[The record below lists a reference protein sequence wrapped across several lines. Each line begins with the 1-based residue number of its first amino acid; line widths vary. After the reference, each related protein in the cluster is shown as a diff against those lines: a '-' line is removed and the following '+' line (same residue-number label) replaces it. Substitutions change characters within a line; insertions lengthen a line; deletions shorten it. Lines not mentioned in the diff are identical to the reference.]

1 MRFLSELLLDFTIP
15 ASRLWR
21 VVALIR
27 GENIVSFNLANMV
40 KFTLWDDYQRAVHE
54 LYAQAP
60 FRTRYVVKYRHC
72 DGKLVLKVSDGPK
85 SLKFK
90 TDKMQDL
97 NKFEKLN
104 RSLMA
109 MMQQNPIDLDKV
121 EAEKLEMQTSGTTA
135 TAKGQKSTKKGKGK
149 KK

>member
-1 MRFLSELLLDFTIP
+1 
-15 ASRLWR
+15 
-21 VVALIR
+21 
-27 GENIVSFNLANMV
+27 MV

-60 FRTRYVVKYRHC
+60 FRAM
-72 DGKLVLKVSDGPK
+72 LKVSDGPK